1 MPFIAQQVR
10 AARQHLQK
18 SDPVMKS
25 LLTKHG
31 PFTAKAKTDRFGT
44 LVSSIIS
51 QQISTAAASTIKQ
64 RLHQAIMDRAGKKT
78 LPSVS
83 AEHLLQ
89 FDLDSFREI
98 GISRQKAT
106 YLIDLA
112 TKVSEGKLDL
122 KKLGRLDDEQIIEQL
137 IEVKGIGRWTAQ
149 MFLMF
154 SMPDW
159 MSFPSTIW
167 ESRMPCSDSTIWM
180 NRQVPNR
187 SKRSPRRGGRMLR
200 SHRGI
205 CGGVWSRFGESV
217 WRDYLER
224 VMQRLRQTRMVCYA
238 IGSRDPVCIA
248 SGSYWLKQGS

>member
-78 LPSVS
+78 LPSLS

-112 TKVSEGKLDL
+112 TKVSEGKLNL
-122 KKLGRLDDEQIIEQL
+122 KNLGRLDDEQIIEQL

-154 SMPDW
+154 SMARLDVLPVDDLGIKNAVQRQYNLDE
-159 MSFPSTIW
+159 SPSPKQI
-167 ESRMPCSDSTIWM
+167 E
-180 NRQVPNR
+180 
-187 SKRSPRRGGRMLR
+187 
-200 SHRGI
+200 
-205 CGGVWSRFGESV
+205 E
-217 WRDYLER
+217 
-224 VMQRLRQTRMVCYA
+224 
-238 IGSRDPVCIA
+238 IA
-248 SGSYWLKQGS
+248 SPWRPYATIASWYLWRSLE

>member
-78 LPSVS
+78 LPSLS

-154 SMPDW
+154 SMARLDVLPVDDLGIKNAVQRQYNLDE
-159 MSFPSTIW
+159 SPSPKQI
-167 ESRMPCSDSTIWM
+167 E
-180 NRQVPNR
+180 
-187 SKRSPRRGGRMLR
+187 
-200 SHRGI
+200 
-205 CGGVWSRFGESV
+205 E
-217 WRDYLER
+217 
-224 VMQRLRQTRMVCYA
+224 
-238 IGSRDPVCIA
+238 IA
-248 SGSYWLKQGS
+248 SPWRPYATIASWYLWRSLE

>member
-18 SDPVMKS
+18 SDPVMKT

-51 QQISTAAASTIKQ
+51 QQISTAAASTIKL

-78 LPSVS
+78 LPSIS
-83 AEHLLQ
+83 AEDLLQ

-106 YLIDLA
+106 YLLDLA
-112 TKVSEGKLDL
+112 TKVSEGNLNL
-122 KKLGRLDDEQIIEQL
+122 KNLGRLDDEQIIEQL

-154 SMPDW
+154 SMARLDVLPVDDLGIKNAVQRQYNLEE
-159 MSFPSTIW
+159 SPSPKQI
-167 ESRMPCSDSTIWM
+167 E
-180 NRQVPNR
+180 
-187 SKRSPRRGGRMLR
+187 
-200 SHRGI
+200 
-205 CGGVWSRFGESV
+205 E
-217 WRDYLER
+217 
-224 VMQRLRQTRMVCYA
+224 
-238 IGSRDPVCIA
+238 IA
-248 SGSYWLKQGS
+248 SPWRPYATIASWYLWRSLE

>member
-83 AEHLLQ
+83 CDDLLQ

-112 TKVSEGKLDL
+112 TKVSEGKLNL
-122 KKLGRLDDEQIIEQL
+122 KNLGRLDDEQIIEQL

-154 SMPDW
+154 SMARLDVLPVDDLGIKNAVQRQYNLEE
-159 MSFPSTIW
+159 SPSPKQI
-167 ESRMPCSDSTIWM
+167 E
-180 NRQVPNR
+180 
-187 SKRSPRRGGRMLR
+187 
-200 SHRGI
+200 
-205 CGGVWSRFGESV
+205 E
-217 WRDYLER
+217 
-224 VMQRLRQTRMVCYA
+224 
-238 IGSRDPVCIA
+238 IA
-248 SGSYWLKQGS
+248 SPWRPYATIASWYLWRSLE

>member
-10 AARQHLQK
+10 AARLHLQK

-78 LPSVS
+78 LPSLS
-83 AEHLLQ
+83 ADDLLQ
-89 FDLDSFREI
+89 FDLDSFREL

-106 YLIDLA
+106 YLLDLA

-154 SMPDW
+154 SMARLDVLPVDDLGIKNAVQRQYGLEE
-159 MSFPSTIW
+159 SPSPKQIEEIAT
-167 ESRMPCSDSTIWM
+167 P
-180 NRQVPNR
+180 
-187 SKRSPRRGGRMLR
+187 
-200 SHRGI
+200 
-205 CGGVWSRFGESV
+205 
-217 WRDYLER
+217 WRP
-224 VMQRLRQTRMVCYA
+224 YA
-238 IGSRDPVCIA
+238 TIA
-248 SGSYWLKQGS
+248 SWYLWRSLE

>member
-10 AARQHLQK
+10 AARLHLQK

-78 LPSVS
+78 LTTVS
-83 AEHLLQ
+83 ADDLLQ

-112 TKVSEGKLDL
+112 TKVSEGKLEL

-154 SMPDW
+154 SMARLDVLPIDDLGIKNAVQRQYNLEE
-159 MSFPSTIW
+159 FPSPKQI
-167 ESRMPCSDSTIWM
+167 E
-180 NRQVPNR
+180 
-187 SKRSPRRGGRMLR
+187 
-200 SHRGI
+200 
-205 CGGVWSRFGESV
+205 E
-217 WRDYLER
+217 
-224 VMQRLRQTRMVCYA
+224 
-238 IGSRDPVCIA
+238 IA
-248 SGSYWLKQGS
+248 SPWRPYATIASWYLWRSLE

>member
-64 RLHQAIMDRAGKKT
+64 RLHQAIMDRSGKKT
-78 LPSVS
+78 LPSLS
-83 AEHLLQ
+83 ADDLLQ

-106 YLIDLA
+106 YLLDLA
-112 TKVSEGKLDL
+112 TKVSEGKLNL
-122 KKLGRLDDEQIIEQL
+122 KNLGRLDDEQIIEQL

-154 SMPDW
+154 SMARLDVLPVDDLGIKNAVQRQYNLDE
-159 MSFPSTIW
+159 SPSPKQI
-167 ESRMPCSDSTIWM
+167 E
-180 NRQVPNR
+180 
-187 SKRSPRRGGRMLR
+187 
-200 SHRGI
+200 
-205 CGGVWSRFGESV
+205 E
-217 WRDYLER
+217 
-224 VMQRLRQTRMVCYA
+224 
-238 IGSRDPVCIA
+238 IA
-248 SGSYWLKQGS
+248 SPWRPYATIASWYLWRSLE

>member
-64 RLHQAIMDRAGKKT
+64 RLHQAIMDRSGKKT
-78 LPSVS
+78 LPSLS
-83 AEHLLQ
+83 ADDLLQ

-106 YLIDLA
+106 YLLDLA
-112 TKVSEGKLDL
+112 TKVSEGKLNL
-122 KKLGRLDDEQIIEQL
+122 KNLGRLDDEQIIEQL

-154 SMPDW
+154 SMARLDVLPVDDLGIKNAVQRQYNLEE
-159 MSFPSTIW
+159 SPSPKQI
-167 ESRMPCSDSTIWM
+167 EEIAIP
-180 NRQVPNR
+180 
-187 SKRSPRRGGRMLR
+187 
-200 SHRGI
+200 
-205 CGGVWSRFGESV
+205 
-217 WRDYLER
+217 WRP
-224 VMQRLRQTRMVCYA
+224 YA
-238 IGSRDPVCIA
+238 TIA
-248 SGSYWLKQGS
+248 SWYLWRSLE